1 MNYSGARILIECLAE
16 QGVDSVFGY
25 PGGSVI
31 AIYDELHKHAD
42 RIKHYLTAHE
52 QGAAHAAD
60 GYARATGRPGVVI
73 ATSGPGATNLVTGI
87 ATAYMDSVPMVA
99 ITGNVPVSLLGKDSF
114 QEVDIAGITMP
125 ITKHSFIVK
134 NVKELASCLRS
145 AFAIATTGRQG
156 PVLVDIPKDIT
167 TAFCE
172 WQAQSRDERA
182 IAVAALEARWQPPI
196 DATELADAAAMINAS
211 RRPLLY
217 AGGGIISSGASPELQ
232 ELAERLKAPVALS
245 LMGHGAF
252 PSAHPLCTGLI
263 GMHGAKASNMAASK
277 ADLIIA
283 LGTRFSDRVVSN
295 VSSFANAAG
304 VLHIDIDPAEINKN
318 IRSGRSLKGNIKA
331 ILQRLLPL
339 VQARDS
345 SDWNG
350 DIDAWKKIRPSS
362 HDVEKALHPRFIMEE
377 IHARVPADTVIT
389 TEVGQHQM
397 WTAQFY
403 QFSVPRS
410 FLSSG
415 GLGTMGF
422 GTGAAMGAQ
431 VAHPGRQVVHI
442 AGDGSFRMN
451 CAELATIAHYQLPLL
466 IVVMN
471 NGTLGMVRQWQTMFF
486 DGRHAATTLDRPPDF
501 VKLADAFGVEA
512 WRATDAASFK
522 AALAK
527 ALESRRPCLIDCAID
542 IDESV
547 LPMVPSGKPI
557 EEQILEP

>member
-1 MNYSGARILIECLAE
+1 MNYSGARILVECLAE

-125 ITKHSFIVK
+125 ITKHSYIVK
-134 NVKELASCLRS
+134 DVKDLAPCLRS
-145 AFAIATTGRQG
+145 AFAIAATGRKG

-167 TAFCE
+167 MALCE
-172 WQAQSRDERA
+172 WEPQSQSERA
-182 IAVAALEARWQPPI
+182 AALAALEARWQPPI
-196 DATELADAAAMINAS
+196 PETELAEAAAMINAS

-217 AGGGIISSGASPELQ
+217 AGGGIISAGASPELKD
-232 ELAERLKAPVALS
+232 LAERLKAPVALS

-295 VSSFANAAG
+295 VSSFANGAG

-318 IRSGRSLKGNIKA
+318 IQSGRALKGNIKA
-331 ILQRLLPL
+331 ILKALMPL
-339 VQARDS
+339 VQARGS

-362 HDVEKALHPRFIMEE
+362 HHADKALHPRFIMEE
-377 IHARVPADTVIT
+377 IHARVPADAIIT

-403 QFSVPRS
+403 PFSAPRS

-431 VAHPGRQVVHI
+431 VAHPGRQIVHI

-451 CAELATIAHYQLPLL
+451 CAELATIAHYQLPIL
-466 IVVMN
+466 IVVLN

-486 DGRHAATTLDRPPDF
+486 AGRHSATTLNRPPDF
-501 VKLADAFGVEA
+501 VKLADAFGVAA
-512 WRATDAASFK
+512 WRATDAAGFK
-522 AALAK
+522 GALTE
-527 ALESRRPCLIDCAID
+527 ALKSRRPCLIECAID

>member
-1 MNYSGARILIECLAE
+1 MNYSGARILVECLAE

-134 NVKELASCLRS
+134 DVKDLARCLRS
-145 AFAIATTGRQG
+145 AFAIAATGRQG
-156 PVLVDIPKDIT
+156 PVLVDIPKDVT
-167 TAFCE
+167 MALCE
-172 WQAQSRDERA
+172 WEPQSKAERA
-182 IAVAALEARWQPPI
+182 ASLASLGARWQPPI
-196 DATELADAAAMINAS
+196 PETELAEAASMINAS

-217 AGGGIISSGASPELQ
+217 AGGGIISAGASPELKD
-232 ELAERLKAPVALS
+232 LAERLKAPVALS

-295 VSSFANAAG
+295 VSSFANGAG

-318 IRSGRSLKGNIKA
+318 IQSGRALKGDIKA
-331 ILQRLLPL
+331 ILQALLPL
-339 VQARDS
+339 VSARAS

-362 HDVEKALHPRFIMEE
+362 HHADKALHPRFIMEE
-377 IHARVPADTVIT
+377 IHARVPADAIIT

-403 QFSVPRS
+403 PFSAPRS

-431 VAHPGRQVVHI
+431 VAHPHRQVVHI

-451 CAELATIAHYQLPLL
+451 CAELATIAHYDLPIL
-466 IVVMN
+466 IVVLN

-486 DGRHAATTLDRPPDF
+486 AGRHAATTLNRPPDF
-501 VKLADAFGVEA
+501 VKLADAFGLAA
-512 WRATDAASFK
+512 WKATDAASFK
-522 AALAK
+522 HAMSK
-527 ALESRRPCLIDCAID
+527 ALESRRPCLIECAID